1 MAGLTRLAPDA
12 SPHAAH
18 SVYTLDAARAGEAQ
32 PLGRNYQ
39 ISTTIPS
46 FNLISTIAGLS
57 LGFNTI

>member
-32 PLGRNYQ
+32 PLAAQ
-39 ISTTIPS
+39 
-46 FNLISTIAGLS
+46 AGIVGVTLR
-57 LGFNTI
+57 GGPHA

>member
-32 PLGRNYQ
+32 PLD
-39 ISTTIPS
+39 
-46 FNLISTIAGLS
+46 
-57 LGFNTI
+57 